1 MCQRLPLL
9 SHVSIVARTM
19 FQSIVF
25 LTIQRSWL
33 SIMLLVVGVLL
44 GATRGRGTASTTKGS
59 ESVDAASPI
68 DAAQSSWFLDSG
80 GLLSCDI

>member
-1 MCQRLPLL
+1 
-9 SHVSIVARTM
+9 
-19 FQSIVF
+19 
-25 LTIQRSWL
+25 
-33 SIMLLVVGVLL
+33 MLLVVGVLL